1 MQNRVIFGRKF
12 WASSYRLLYIEE
24 MFLRETDVV
33 RLLLLTVAAAAA
45 AVLLQIFSFN
55 LFRSFCKLHAFL
67 EELRYHSPAS

>member
-45 AVLLQIFSFN
+45 VLLQIFSFN
-55 LFRSFCKLHAFL
+55 LFCAFCKLHAFL